1 MSSTLISK
9 VEQGTVEELE
19 KALTEA
25 KAKGATHFQIGQS
38 LCGTKKS
45 GPLYYA
51 EVIQFRKELSPVEVL
66 QNKLSELSANY
77 NKTLEELKLI
87 APTVEYTEYK

>member
-38 LCGTKKS
+38 RRSNSVQKRIKPSRG
-45 GPLYYA
+45 
-51 EVIQFRKELSPVEVL
+51 
-66 QNKLSELSANY
+66 
-77 NKTLEELKLI
+77 I
-87 APTVEYTEYK
+87 AKQVK